1 MFPQRKAC
9 EKESSLKP
17 QSKDIYLDNQNDF
30 RLWDWRAD
38 GNLKNRVYN
47 IYLEGKKKPRELLKT
62 IRSNCG
68 IHENGRLYTLYI
80 KMSNISLINDSA
92 NLVEEAILF

>member
-1 MFPQRKAC
+1 MLPVQGRWGQEGGRFNPWSENYILNATTKA
-9 EKESSLKP
+9 
-17 QSKDIYLDNQNDF
+17 QNKWIF
-30 RLWDWRAD
+30 
-38 GNLKNRVYN
+38 LKNRVYN

>member
-1 MFPQRKAC
+1 MLPVQGRWGQEGGRFNPWSENYILNATTKAQC
-9 EKESSLKP
+9 
-17 QSKDIYLDNQNDF
+17 SKINKYF
-30 RLWDWRAD
+30 
-38 GNLKNRVYN
+38 LKNRVYN

-62 IRSNCG
+62 IRSNCR

-80 KMSNISLINDSA
+80 KMSDISLINDSE